1 MSPAADAADATS
13 AEARLARFVAGLQLA
28 AVPADARHTTRL
40 VLLAASG
47 TGVAGAGEDG
57 IAALRGL
64 LRERGGHGQARSLVF
79 GDALPA
85 VAAAQLNGA
94 LCRALDFCDAMAPG
108 PHFGSAV
115 LPAALAAAE
124 LRGGCDGATLFA
136 GLAAGCE
143 VGARF
148 NLSESQYDG
157 FDPTGVAAVFG
168 ATAAACRVLGLGAP
182 QTLQALALAFNRCG
196 GSFQSHVDG
205 SLAVRLIQGWVAQA
219 GVECAQ
225 MAAAGL
231 TGPKHFLEGV
241 YGFPHLFGRDRLDPQ
256 SVVQGLGEDWRL
268 QAMVFKKYPSCGATQ
283 GLTEL
288 VLDLV
293 AELDLQPDE
302 VEQVTVFQPPYSH
315 KLVGHPLKLG
325 DNPRVDA
332 QFSSRYCVA
341 NAIVRRSAKLAHF
354 KPEQVHDA
362 AVLALAARVQT
373 EAVPAMDAR
382 GHTAV
387 DLLLRTRD
395 GRTHRRGLD
404 IAPGFPGR
412 PLSEAQQLARFHDCM
427 AYAARPLPAGQ
438 VQDFLDAVD
447 GLERLADAWDLV
459 TLLIAP

>member
-1 MSPAADAADATS
+1 MSARHVDGGS
-13 AEARLARFVAGLQLA
+13 EAQLARFVSGLRLA
-28 AVPADARHTTRL
+28 DVPADARRTTRL
-40 VLLAASG
+40 VLLAAAG

-57 IAALRGL
+57 IAELRGL
-64 LRERGGHGQARSLVF
+64 LRERGGTGQARSLVF

-94 LCRALDFCDAMAPG
+94 LCRALDYCDAMAPG

-115 LPAALAAAE
+115 LPACLAAAE
-124 LRGGCDGATLFA
+124 LRGGCDGETLLA
-136 GLAAGCE
+136 GLVAGCE
-143 VGARF
+143 IGARF
-148 NLSESQYDG
+148 NLSETQYDG

-168 ATAAACRVLGLGAP
+168 ATAAACRVLALDAS

-225 MAAAGL
+225 MAAVGL
-231 TGPKHFLEGV
+231 TGPHRFLEGV
-241 YGFPHLFGRDRLDPQ
+241 YGFPHLFGRGRLDPL
-256 SVVQGLGEDWRL
+256 SVVQGLGDDWRL

-288 VLDLV
+288 VLSLV
-293 AELDLQPDE
+293 DELDLQPDD
-302 VEQVTVFQPPYSH
+302 VEAVTVFQPPYSH
-315 KLVGHPLKLG
+315 KLVGHPLALG
-325 DNPRVDA
+325 ANPRVDA

-341 NAIVRRSAKLAHF
+341 NAIVRRSSKLAHF
-354 KPEQVHDA
+354 RPEQVHDA

-387 DLLLRTRD
+387 DILLRTRD
-395 GRTHRRGLD
+395 GREHRRGLD
-404 IAPGFPGR
+404 IAPGFPGQ
-412 PLSEAQQLARFHDCM
+412 PLSDAQQLARFHDCM
-427 AYAARPLPAGQ
+427 AYAARPLPPAQ
-438 VQDFLDAVD
+438 VPAFLDAVA
-447 GLERLADAWDLV
+447 GLEALPDARALV